1 MDPDDEKFL
10 STVWTPSKSR
20 ASRTTRKDIGT
31 DEETYVN
38 TELILIPASKY

>member
-1 MDPDDEKFL
+1 MDPVDKKFL

-20 ASRTTRKDIGT
+20 ASRTTRKDVGT
-31 DEETYVN
+31 DEEMYLD